1 MRVRSPHRCW
11 AEPMGLR
18 KAGAHDGNPTSKA
31 VASGSKEGYFSGKEG
46 RTPLFDSSWH
56 DLQHLIYKTLGI

>member
-1 MRVRSPHRCW
+1 
-11 AEPMGLR
+11 MGLR